1 MEKIS
6 PYVFP
11 ILKYIGLPKSTQ
23 LYINKRYIVIS
34 KDDVVSEICNV
45 FDISKEEFFSRKCRK
60 HRFVEPRKLYCY
72 IRVFEMGA
80 KKVDVGQEFG
90 THHTT
95 VIHSCNTYKD
105 LYETSLDY
113 RSKCEAVLRKLGF

>member
-11 ILKYIGLPKSTQ
+11 ILKYIGLPKSTKM
-23 LYINKRYIVIS
+23 YINKKYLIIS

-45 FDISKEEFFSRKCRK
+45 FDITKEEFFDRKYRK
-60 HRFVEPRKLYCY
+60 RKFIDPRKLYCH

-80 KKVDVGQEFG
+80 KKVDVGRDFK
-90 THHTT
+90 TDHTT
-95 VIHSCNTYKD
+95 IIHACNTYTD
-105 LYETSLDY
+105 LFDTSLDY
-113 RSKCEAVLRKLGF
+113 RNKCEIVLRKLGF

>member
-23 LYINKRYIVIS
+23 LYINKKYLVVS

-45 FDISKEEFFSRKCRK
+45 FDITKEEFFDRKSRK
-60 HRFVEPRKLYCY
+60 HRLVDPRKLYCH

-80 KKVDVGQEFG
+80 KKVDVGRDLK
-90 THHTT
+90 TDHTT
-95 VIHSCNTYKD
+95 VIHACNTYRD

-113 RSKCEAVLRKLGF
+113 RNKCEIVLRKLGF